1 MSQMIFEKSCKI
13 LNSCLSLSSHELYS
27 RWGSKNCRWR
37 MRQMFWQNGSDVKM
51 MNSFQISIW
60 RLPSLDMGNT
70 FIWEGTISRA
80 GVQAPKS
87 FFHPF
92 FFHSKQIWSDRIERA
107 DTGCLARSA
116 RARAHFVTC
125 CSYCSGG
132 GNWWARNIVQLSS
145 PSDRRPRSFRIGNL
159 FSPQKKSSVSWIG
172 ESADRAPAIE
182 FFRMGPFCIN
192 DRASGVDSVAL
203 FCHIDSLPS

>member
-13 LNSCLSLSSHELYS
+13 LNSCLFLSSHELYS

-107 DTGCLARSA
+107 DTGCLARSLEHA
-116 RARAHFVTC
+116 PILLPVAALTAAAAVTDGQETLY
-125 CSYCSGG
+125 SYHPLLIGG
-132 GNWWARNIVQLSS
+132 RGALGLAIYFPLQRKVQFHELGKVQIELQQLSFS
-145 PSDRRPRSFRIGNL
+145 AWGHFASMTEHQELTQLL
-159 FSPQKKSSVSWIG
+159 FF
-172 ESADRAPAIE
+172 AT
-182 FFRMGPFCIN
+182 
-192 DRASGVDSVAL
+192 
-203 FCHIDSLPS
+203 